1 MRISDIIK
9 SVETYE
15 FSNEDINHI
24 LNDQDCTVIDAN
36 LFDKLESLTQLVG
49 GRDSPLSPL
58 AQGGEGD
65 SMSPIALITLLTRSA
80 DVRHWI
86 TIILKPADQL
96 VEIYDSYGFP
106 IDKDLELAVA
116 NSGRLLELLKDIT
129 RSGWKVSQNTV
140 GMQQLKNGINTCGA
154 HAIMRCK
161 FRHLTNA
168 EYVSM
173 IVEYARDH
181 KMTPDEL
188 VTLMLINRF
197 IR

>member
-15 FSNEDINHI
+15 FSNEDIDHI

-36 LFDKLESLTQLVG
+36 LFDKLESLTQLASNE
-49 GRDSPLSPL
+49 DLSPV
-58 AQGGEGD
+58 
-65 SMSPIALITLLTRSA
+65 ALITLLTRSA

-129 RSGWKVSQNTV
+129 RTGWKVSQNTV

-154 HAIMRCK
+154 HSIMRCK

-173 IVEYARDH
+173 IVEYSRDH